1 MIGTLAAADLFF
13 FHKKGSGIEGEG
25 VEGKVT
31 KGVMV
36 GLGKGKKKV

>member
-13 FHKKGSGIEGEG
+13 HKKGSAIEGEG

-36 GLGKGKKKV
+36 GLGKGKKKN